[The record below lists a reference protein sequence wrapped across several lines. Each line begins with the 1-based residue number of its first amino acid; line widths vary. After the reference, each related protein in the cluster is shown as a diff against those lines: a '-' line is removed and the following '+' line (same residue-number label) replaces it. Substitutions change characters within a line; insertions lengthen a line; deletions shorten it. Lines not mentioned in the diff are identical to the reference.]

1 MGDECYA
8 PTRGLTVPLRT
19 SYAQE
24 VSELAVKA
32 ERDHGVPAPILAAMA
47 IDESGYGTIRVALA
61 ANIIFSFKWISAT
74 QAGGRSDHT
83 LSCQPP
89 EDKGNTNI
97 VFKDHAD
104 SIDFAAGKL
113 EKLEV
118 YKLAT
123 ETYKQAANNGNK
135 RRSAATTWLNTK
147 QRAADSKPGEADARI
162 DSDDLPYG
170 QRATSCASRRTNCPT
185 RHGGGARAEVS
196 ACSFGQHQRLSIRSV

>member
-1 MGDECYA
+1 MGDEWYA

-32 ERDHGVPAPILAAMA
+32 ERDQGVPAPILAAMA

-74 QAGGRSDHT
+74 QAGGRSDYT

-113 EKLEV
+113 EKSEA

-135 RRSAATTWLNTK
+135 RRSAATTWLTTK

-185 RHGGGARAEVS
+185 RHSGGACAEVS

>member
-1 MGDECYA
+1 MLCADPRANSA
-8 PTRGLTVPLRT
+8 PKDVLCAGGL
-19 SYAQE
+19 
-24 VSELAVKA
+24 SELAVKA
-32 ERDHGVPAPILAAMA
+32 EPDHGVPAPILAAMA

-74 QAGGRSDHT
+74 QAGGRSDYT

-147 QRAADSKPGEADARI
+147 QRRCRFQTGRSG
-162 DSDDLPYG
+162 
-170 QRATSCASRRTNCPT
+170 CAN
-185 RHGGGARAEVS
+185 
-196 ACSFGQHQRLSIRSV
+196 

>member
-1 MGDECYA
+1 MVCADARANSA
-8 PTRGLTVPLRT
+8 PKDVLCAGGL
-19 SYAQE
+19 
-24 VSELAVKA
+24 SELAVKA
-32 ERDHGVPAPILAAMA
+32 EPDHGVPAPILAAMA

-61 ANIIFSFKWISAT
+61 ANNISAT
-74 QAGGRSDHT
+74 QACGRSAYT

-89 EDKGNTNI
+89 ENKVNTNI

-113 EKLEV
+113 EKLEA

-170 QRATSCASRRTNCPT
+170 QRAPSCASRRTNCPT
-185 RHGGGARAEVS
+185 RHSGGACAEVS

>member
-1 MGDECYA
+1 LLFRIRSWRRRADAGQPNMGDEWYA

-32 ERDHGVPAPILAAMA
+32 ERDQGVPAPILAAMA

-61 ANIIFSFKWISAT
+61 ANNISAT
-74 QAGGRSDHT
+74 QACGRSAYT

-89 EDKGNTNI
+89 ENKVNTNI

-104 SIDFAAGKL
+104 SIDFAAGEL
-113 EKLEV
+113 EKLEA

-147 QRAADSKPGEADARI
+147 QRR
-162 DSDDLPYG
+162 
-170 QRATSCASRRTNCPT
+170 
-185 RHGGGARAEVS
+185 
-196 ACSFGQHQRLSIRSV
+196 CSFQTRRSGCAN

>member
-1 MGDECYA
+1 MLCADPRA
-8 PTRGLTVPLRT
+8 TVPLRT

-74 QAGGRSDHT
+74 QAGGRSAYT

-89 EDKGNTNI
+89 EGKGNTNI

-113 EKLEV
+113 EKLEA

-147 QRAADSKPGEADARI
+147 QRR
-162 DSDDLPYG
+162 
-170 QRATSCASRRTNCPT
+170 
-185 RHGGGARAEVS
+185 
-196 ACSFGQHQRLSIRSV
+196 CSFQTRRSGCAN